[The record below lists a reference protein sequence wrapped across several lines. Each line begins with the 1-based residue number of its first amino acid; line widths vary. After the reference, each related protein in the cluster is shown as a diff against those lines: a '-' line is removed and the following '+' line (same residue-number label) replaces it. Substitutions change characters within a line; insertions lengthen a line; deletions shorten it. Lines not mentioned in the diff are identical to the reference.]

1 MIEKRRLERERRRER
16 RIWLHHVSQWREQ
29 LRMLY
34 MAAGKCLEA
43 GVFIT
48 VFTRCAMTVPALVC
62 VCVSL
67 ISVLSFNMFARLTM
81 NRYSLEPFVT
91 SHCHLC
97 HLALFIISLC
107 IPSVFSSFFTTCS
120 GSQEDQVVL
129 QCTATVLK
137 EQIKLC
143 LSCEGFGNR
152 LCFLETT
159 SNAQVKSLKRCLGVN
174 NPDRNATHN
183 YKYPL
188 YTKFFF

>member
-1 MIEKRRLERERRRER
+1 MMEKRRLERERGEGSAGYGY
-16 RIWLHHVSQWREQ
+16 IMSQWREQ
-29 LRMLY
+29 LRMLFVT
-34 MAAGKCLEA
+34 GGECLEA

-48 VFTRCAMTVPALVC
+48 VFTRCAINVPALVC

-67 ISVLSFNMFARLTM
+67 ISVLSFNMFAHLTM
-81 NRYSLEPFVT
+81 NRYLLDPIVT

-97 HLALFIISLC
+97 HLALFILSLC
-107 IPSVFSSFFTTCS
+107 IPSVFSSVFTTCS

-159 SNAQVKSLKRCLGVN
+159 SNAQV
-174 NPDRNATHN
+174 
-183 YKYPL
+183 
-188 YTKFFF
+188 